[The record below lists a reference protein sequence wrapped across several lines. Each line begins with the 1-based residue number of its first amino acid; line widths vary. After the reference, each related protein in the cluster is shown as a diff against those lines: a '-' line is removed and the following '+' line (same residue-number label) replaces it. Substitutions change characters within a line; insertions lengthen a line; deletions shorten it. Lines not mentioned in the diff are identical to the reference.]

1 MPEMFYE
8 WVKRTA
14 AERGMTLSDVARGA
28 EMDYT
33 YLWRLVNV
41 GRAKGRQ
48 YRRPSY
54 EMAERIG
61 AALGSPRQALVA
73 CGYLPHQEVST
84 ARVLDTLEA
93 IRAQLDRLEAALRG
107 SPDASKTDR

>member
-8 WVKRTA
+8 WVKRKT
-14 AERGMTLSDVARGA
+14 AERGLTLSQVALGA
-28 EMDYT
+28 EMDYS

-61 AALGSPRQALVA
+61 EALGSPCEALAA
-73 CGYLPHQEVST
+73 CGYLPAAGIST
-84 ARVLDTLEA
+84 ARVLDTLDA
-93 IRAQLDRLEAALRG
+93 IRAQLDRLEQEIRRNKNAPATGR
-107 SPDASKTDR
+107 